1 MELQEAIGQRL
12 LLAFEGKDAPSEEFR
27 AALRAF
33 RPAGVTLFRH
43 LNIETPAQVRAL
55 TFQLQEEARA
65 LGLPRLL
72 IAADQEGGQLM
83 AIGEGVTPLPGNMAL
98 GAARSED
105 LAFRAGQ
112 VLGRELAA
120 MGINV
125 NYAPSVDVNVN
136 PRNPVIGVR
145 SFGEDPLLVAQLGAA
160 MVAGIQSQGVAAT
173 AKHFP
178 GHGDTTGDSHHGL
191 PSLPHSLERLRAVEL
206 PPFRAAIAAGVQLV
220 MSAHLALPAL
230 DGENAPP
237 ATLSPNILQTL
248 LRREL
253 GFEGVIVSDAMDMRA
268 IRQDRLGVEAV
279 RAARAGVD
287 LLLLTANSEGW
298 QNVHAALLQAARK
311 RQMSAAGL
319 RASAYRVLSLRAW
332 LNARWNQ
339 PPLEAV
345 GSSEHRQVA
354 EEIAKRA
361 ITLVRDPDRLLPLRP
376 SPGQRIGV
384 FLPRPINL
392 TPADTSA
399 SVTPSLARFLR
410 EYHPNVEEFLFPF
423 APTAEDI
430 AALREQARQ
439 CDYLVIGTLNA
450 FQEESQ
456 LALVRALLETGLPS
470 IVTPLRLPYDAA
482 CLPVAATVVCTYSIL
497 EPSLHA
503 LAQAIFGELQPA
515 GRLPVSLPAIAIAA

>member
-12 LLAFEGKDAPSEEFR
+12 LLAFEGKQRLSDEIR
-27 AALRAF
+27 AALRAY

-43 LNIETPAQVRAL
+43 LNLETPEQTRAL
-55 TFQLQEEARA
+55 TAQLQEEARA

-83 AIGEGVTPLPGNMAL
+83 AIGQGVTLLPGNMAL

-125 NYAPSVDVNVN
+125 DYAPSVDVNVN
-136 PRNPVIGVR
+136 PRNPVIGIR
-145 SFGEDPLLVAQLGAA
+145 SFGEDPLLVARLGAA
-160 MVAGIQSQGVAAT
+160 MIQGIQSQGVAAT

-191 PSLPHSLERLRAVEL
+191 TAVPHSLERLRAVEL
-206 PPFRAAIAAGVQLV
+206 PPFRAAIAAGVQMV

-253 GFEGVIVSDAMDMRA
+253 GFEGVIISDAMDMRA
-268 IRQDRLGVEAV
+268 IRQDQLGEQAV
-279 RAARAGVD
+279 RAARAGID
-287 LLLLTANSEGW
+287 LLLLTANPADW
-298 QNVHAALLQAARK
+298 QRVHAALWQAAQK
-311 RQMSAAGL
+311 RQISAAGW
-319 RASAYRVLSLRAW
+319 RASADRILALRAW
-332 LNARWNQ
+332 LNTRWNP
-339 PPLEAV
+339 PPLEVV
-345 GSSEHRQVA
+345 GCAEHRRVA
-354 EEIAKRA
+354 EEIAERS
-361 ITLVRDPDRLLPLRP
+361 ITLVRDQTGLLPLRP
-376 SPGQRIGV
+376 HRGARIGV
-384 FLPRPINL
+384 FLPRPVNL

-410 EYHPNVEEFLFPF
+410 EWHAEVDEFLFPF
-423 APTAEDI
+423 APAESEM
-430 AALREQARQ
+430 AALRERARQ
-439 CDYLVIGTLNA
+439 YDYLVIGTLNA
-450 FQEESQ
+450 FQEASQ
-456 LALVRALLETGLPS
+456 QALVHALLATGVPS
-470 IVTPLRLPYDAA
+470 VLVPLRLPYDAG
-482 CLPVAATVVCTYSIL
+482 CFPAAPAVLCTYSIL
-497 EPSLHA
+497 EPSLRA
-503 LAQAIFGELQPA
+503 LAKAIFGELQPA
-515 GRLPVSLPAIAIAA
+515 GQLPVSV